1 MYKKII
7 LGVSGSIAAYK
18 SLQLVRSLV
27 KEGCEVK
34 VVMTDAATHFVSAL
48 SFATLSKNTVHV
60 NLIDNETWSNHVELG
75 LWADVFIIAPATA
88 TTLAKMA
95 HGLSDNML
103 VATYLSAK
111 CPVYIAPAMDL
122 DMWKHPSTQE
132 NINKLRSYHNE
143 IIPVGNG
150 ELASGLIG
158 EGRMAEPEEIV
169 DFILHRK
176 GANKD
181 LTDKKVCITAGPTRE
196 AFDPVRFIGNNSTG
210 LMGIKLAEECQN
222 RGAQVTL
229 VLGPTHLRPA
239 DSNIN
244 VIQVV
249 SASDMYEAVSSVYD
263 DSDITI
269 LVAAVADYQPKE
281 VSSIKIKKKNDDLSI
296 ELIRTIDIAKTIGAI
311 KKPNQMNIG
320 FALETNDEIT
330 NAKRKLESKN
340 LDFIV
345 LNSLNDKGAGFA
357 HNTNKV
363 SIVHKDGKIKEFDLK
378 SKQKVAVDIV
388 NEIVSL
394 LSQ

>member
-18 SLQLVRSLV
+18 SLQLVRLLV

-34 VVMTDAATHFVSAL
+34 VVMTDAGTHFVSAL

-75 LWADVFIIAPATA
+75 LWADAFIIAPATA

-132 NINKLRSYHNE
+132 NIHKLRSYHNE

-176 GANKD
+176 GAYKD
-181 LTDKKVCITAGPTRE
+181 LSDKKVCITAGPTRE

-269 LVAAVADYQPKE
+269 LAAAVADYQPKE

-311 KKPNQMNIG
+311 KKPHQINIG

-363 SIVHKDGKIKEFDLK
+363 SIVHKDGKIKEYDLK
-378 SKQKVAVDIV
+378 SKQQVAVDIV